1 MHVVSKTA
9 RARCRHDSSDCM
21 QHLLIRLI
29 SSFRPIGH
37 QCTSGKALGM
47 HAVSLRSSHLIFP
60 STYPSM
66 SCAGSLQ
73 GTFVP
78 QLSPPPSSLISM
90 ARARTDSCTLSA
102 RRLVH
107 VVGMTASACYRHG
120 SSRINLAVR
129 RRSPRTIGQV
139 THVSGRGPSAHSAPQ
154 RAAASDLFAPRAEPA
169 ECMQCLLVRL
179 VLSFLSI
186 GHLCCSRGEQHPPLA
201 NGALRSTAGSSPL
214 VRAVDS
220 RQKTQLS

>member
-1 MHVVSKTA
+1 MQALARCRRDNSCTMDTTARARCGPDSSCTLSARRLVHVVSKTA

-154 RAAASDLFAPRAEPA
+154 RAAASDPFAPLGQSPRTA
-169 ECMQCLLVRL
+169 
-179 VLSFLSI
+179 
-186 GHLCCSRGEQHPPLA
+186 CSA
-201 NGALRSTAGSSPL
+201 S
-214 VRAVDS
+214 
-220 RQKTQLS
+220 